1 VEAFLL
7 GRIGFMTIPKVVEA
21 VLEVSVSEIGLA
33 RASTLDEVLEAD
45 RAARLLAERFCAAY
59 RL

>member
-1 VEAFLL
+1 
-7 GRIGFMTIPKVVEA
+7 MTIPKVVEA

-45 RAARLLAERFCAAY
+45 RAARLLAERFCATY